1 MEFRRVDRDEIDKL
15 VTLRMLYLRE
25 DFSNAPDAY
34 FCRIEENLPAYFG
47 KHLEQDLFAF
57 AAFEQEKI
65 VSIAILLVVEKPC
78 NPRFPTGKTG
88 DVMNVYTV
96 QEYRRRGIAMQVMK
110 MLLDFARELELDMV
124 ELKATKSGYSLYK
137 KLGFLE
143 SAGEY
148 VSMKYSFH
156 KASK

>member
-15 VTLRMLYLRE
+15 VTMRMLYLRE
-25 DFSNAPDAY
+25 DFSNEPDAY

-65 VSIAILLVVEKPC
+65 VSIAFLLVVEKPC

-96 QEYRRRGIAMQVMK
+96 QESRRRGIAMQVMK
-110 MLLDFARELELDMV
+110 MLLDFVRELELDMV